1 MPIARLH
8 QRLVA
13 VNTTDAKLIPPVE
26 DLYIFRDVEP
36 GERPPSEAGAAM
48 LALINAKVFPAFALA
63 FYDVLS
69 AAGKDHEPPPLLA
82 LVAADAILLAPR
94 QSPGG
99 WSGFLIAEGTA
110 QGQVREF
117 HWPDQPDQPGL
128 QLAVPVSSAGVAA
141 VWAEEA
147 AFLAIRPSPDTPD
160 SP

>member
-1 MPIARLH
+1 MPVAYLH
-8 QRLVA
+8 QRTHVLAMAEGATV
-13 VNTTDAKLIPPVE
+13 PPLA
-26 DLYIFRDVEP
+26 DYCFFRQERP

-48 LALINAKVFPAFALA
+48 LALIRAKAFPTFALA

-69 AAGKDHEPPPLLA
+69 AAGQGHDPPARLA
-82 LVAADAILLAPR
+82 LVTSDAILLAPR
-94 QSPGG
+94 QAPGG

-117 HWPDQPDQPGL
+117 HWPELLDPVW
-128 QLAVPVSSAGVAA
+128 LAVPHASAGGGA

-147 AFLAIRPSPDTPD
+147 AFLAIRPSPHIPD

>member
-1 MPIARLH
+1 M
-8 QRLVA
+8 A
-13 VNTTDAKLIPPVE
+13 VSVTDAKAIPSLQ
-26 DLYIFRDVEP
+26 DLFVFADTQP
-36 GERPPSEAGAAM
+36 GDRPPSDAGAAM
-48 LALINAKVFPAFALA
+48 LALIRAKVFPTFALA

-69 AAGKDHEPPPLLA
+69 AAGQGHNPPARLA
-82 LVAADAILLAPR
+82 LMAADAILLAPR
-94 QSPGG
+94 QAPGG

-117 HWPDQPDQPGL
+117 CWPELPEPVW
-128 QLAVPVSSAGVAA
+128 LAVPVSSAGVAA